1 MVQTS
6 GSRIQLNRNHFL
18 MIFEETS
25 SKLLKQ
31 LMDALRHLGMNV
43 VQITGVIYIDQDVHI
58 DELNH
63 FKLKPDQGLQKVK
76 PLSKDLTIVLLAM
89 TGKHLHSYN

>member
-1 MVQTS
+1 
-6 GSRIQLNRNHFL
+6 

-43 VQITGVIYIDQDVHI
+43 VQITGVIYIDQDVYI

-63 FKLKPDQGLQKVK
+63 FK
-76 PLSKDLTIVLLAM
+76 
-89 TGKHLHSYN
+89 